1 MFLLELRPLEN
12 RYFSEGDCDDD
23 LYHHNHDAV
32 QKQSRYRRHHRHPSP
47 PPHHHP
53 RTDGFFTSHQSHQVD
68 QYFVQAYQVSLKR
81 CTKDVS
87 NTAGTR
93 MGMHCPGR
101 VFRGWC

>member
-23 LYHHNHDAV
+23 LYHPNHDAV

-47 PPHHHP
+47 PPHHP
-53 RTDGFFTSHQSHQVD
+53 RTDGFFTSHQSYQAD
-68 QYFVQAYQVSLKR
+68 QYFLQAYQVSLKR

-93 MGMHCPGR
+93 MGMHYPGR